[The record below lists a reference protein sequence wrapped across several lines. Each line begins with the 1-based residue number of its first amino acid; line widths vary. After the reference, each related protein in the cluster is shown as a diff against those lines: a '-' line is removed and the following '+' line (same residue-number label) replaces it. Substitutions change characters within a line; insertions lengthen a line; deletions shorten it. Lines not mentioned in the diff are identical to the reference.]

1 MYDVILFDLDGT
13 LTDSGLGITNSVAY
27 ALRKYGI
34 EVADRRE
41 LYKFIGPPLKESFEK
56 YYSFSA
62 EEAERAI
69 IYYREYYTDKGMFE
83 NEVYEGIKELLGE
96 IRKAGKIA
104 VVATSKPELFAKRI
118 LEHFG
123 LAEYFQYIV
132 GATMDET
139 RTKKDE
145 VISYILQNYD
155 IPKQARVLMVG
166 DREHDIL
173 GAKKTGIDS
182 LGVLFGF
189 GDYEELKNAGATHI
203 AETVKDIYPV
213 IFDNVKQEV

>member
-13 LTDSGLGITNSVAY
+13 LTDSGPGITNSVAY
-27 ALRKYGI
+27 ALKKYGI
-34 EVADRRE
+34 EVADRTE
-41 LYKFIGPPLKESFEK
+41 LYKFIGPPLRESFEK
-56 YYSFSA
+56 YYGFSA
-62 EEAERAI
+62 EEAGKAVT
-69 IYYREYYTDKGMFE
+69 YYREYYTDKGMLE
-83 NEVYEGIKELLGE
+83 NAVYDGIEELLKE
-96 IRKAGKIA
+96 IRKSGKMA
-104 VVATSKPELFAKRI
+104 VVATSKPELFAKKI

-123 LAEYFQYIV
+123 LAKYFQYIV
-132 GATMDET
+132 GANMDET

-145 VISYILQNYD
+145 VISYILQNCD
-155 IPKQARVLMVG
+155 IPEHAKILMVG

-189 GDYEELKNAGATHI
+189 GDYEELEKAGATHI

-213 IFDNVKQEV
+213 IFESMKQEV